1 MKKTLLFKVI
11 FKYIPEILSVILHPL
26 IMPTLGI
33 YIILSTSGTNAY
45 LLEWQDKYLIITLV
59 AIFTFILPISFLPFY
74 YYFKITSTIKLNIRQ
89 ERIIPLMM
97 TSIVFYICFM
107 LFKIKGAPHLIQ
119 YFLLASTLAVFSD
132 LLITLRWHIS
142 AHMIG
147 IGGIIGLLLNLALFY
162 HIEILGYLILAIL
175 IAGLISFSRLSLD
188 AHTPKQVYS
197 GLLLGLLETFLVNFF
212 YLHPSFSIL

>member
-1 MKKTLLFKVI
+1 MKKNILFKI
-11 FKYIPEILSVILHPL
+11 TFKYIPEILSVILHPL
-26 IMPTLGI
+26 IMPVLGI

-45 LLEWQDKYLIITLV
+45 LLDWQDKSLIITLV
-59 AIFTFILPISFLPFY
+59 AIFTFILPISFIPFY
-74 YYFKITSTIKLNIRQ
+74 YYFKITSTIKLSSRQ
-89 ERIIPLMM
+89 ERIIPLMI

-147 IGGIIGLLLNLALFY
+147 TGGIIGLLLTLALFY
-162 HIEILGYLILAIL
+162 RIEILGYLMIAVIL
-175 IAGLISFSRLSLD
+175 AGLISFSRLSLD

-197 GLLLGLLETFLVNFF
+197 GFLLGLLETFLVIRF
-212 YLHPSFSIL
+212 Y